1 MYNMAV
7 RLTIN
12 LQYMYIYT
20 NCEKEY
26 VLRMDL
32 PMSCFENG
40 FANVMIFF
48 LLRYILV

>member
-1 MYNMAV
+1 MYNKAV

-26 VLRMDL
+26 DMRMNL
-32 PMSCFENG
+32 LMSCFENG
-40 FANVMIFF
+40 FANVMI
-48 LLRYILV
+48 